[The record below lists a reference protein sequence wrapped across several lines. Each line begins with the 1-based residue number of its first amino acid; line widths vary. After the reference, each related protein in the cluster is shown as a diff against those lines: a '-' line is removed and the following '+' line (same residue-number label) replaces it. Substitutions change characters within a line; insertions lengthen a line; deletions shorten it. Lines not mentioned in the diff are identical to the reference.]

1 MRIEKLDILHF
12 HGVLH
17 VRRVAGSF
25 HGEGVDNHD
34 ATWSRD
40 RASKPDFDNHNS
52 IKNLNFCQIEV
63 PTIYPTHPPTGV

>member
-12 HGVLH
+12 HSVLH

-52 IKNLNFCQIEV
+52 IKISPFV
-63 PTIYPTHPPTGV
+63 K